1 MGHLVRSFAV
11 MDALATLV
19 PLRLHVVSAS
29 DPSLAPPSLRALVAE
44 WRREAVDVGVVQSD
58 DVTVDREATARRL
71 DSWLGSFGEV
81 VAREAAHLQREGA
94 DLVVGDVPA
103 AAFEAA
109 KASGIRSVAV
119 ANFSWDWIYGELGF
133 PTAARRSAEAYACAD
148 LLLQATPFAPMPA
161 FPHRRAVGLL
171 ARSPSSSGARARAS
185 LGLAPEERSCLV
197 AFQPASAPS
206 LALPPARAGR
216 RFLVPSGWA
225 GHRERGDVVRL
236 PADLPFADA
245 IAAADV
251 VLGKPGYGLI
261 GDLEVAGARF
271 LYAPRPGFP
280 ENAVLEA
287 HLSARAGTRAIAPA
301 RLASGDWEAELEA
314 LESAPRPAAMEAG
327 GCLRAA
333 RAILDLLAVDRRG
346 ESA

>member
-1 MGHLVRSFAV
+1 MSV
-11 MDALATLV
+11 MPAA
-19 PLRLHVVSAS
+19 SAS
-29 DPSLAPPSLRALVAE
+29 AIASALGAPTAAIVPMPARAALSTSSAPARPLTHSTPSPT
-44 WRREAVDVGVVQSD
+44 G
-58 DVTVDREATARRL
+58 
-71 DSWLGSFGEV
+71 
-81 VAREAAHLQREGA
+81 
-94 DLVVGDVPA
+94 PA
-103 AAFEAA
+103 APGAA
-109 KASGIRSVAV
+109 
-119 ANFSWDWIYGELGF
+119 
-133 PTAARRSAEAYACAD
+133 AARRSAEAYACAD